1 VAATTLTAATIR
13 DAGRDI
19 PVDVPSVDAWPERSL
34 ETPAM
39 GGRLLLQVVHAPGA
53 AAAAGAALSRTA
65 ARVGRWADRLTR
77 FSDTSDLASLNRD
90 PARPETRIRPTLA
103 AVLAWAER
111 AADTSE
117 GRLDVTLLDQRLAAQ
132 FPDPG
137 RSPDLAPHPWR
148 VERDVRGG
156 VVHRGAR
163 FRFDLDG
170 VAKGWIADRAL
181 DLLGRFP
188 AALVDADGDIAMR
201 LAPGLVWH
209 VGIADPRPDRD
220 EDLAVLRFDDR
231 SPGGRVAIATSGIS
245 VHRWEDASGVV
256 RHHLLDPVTRRPA
269 RTDVVQATVIA
280 GTARE
285 AEVLAKSAL
294 IAGADEGLDLL
305 DRSAARGAVLLLDS
319 GEVIA
324 LPRTMEW
331 LP

>member
-1 VAATTLTAATIR
+1 MASILVAAPIR
-13 DAGRDI
+13 DVARGI
-19 PVDVPSVDAWPERSL
+19 PVAVPSVDGWPEHRL
-34 ETPAM
+34 ETSAM
-39 GGRLLLQVVHAPGA
+39 GGRLMLHVVHAPGA
-53 AAAAGAALSRTA
+53 EAAARAALAGTA
-65 ARVGRWADRLTR
+65 ARVNRWADRLTR
-77 FSDTSDLASLNRD
+77 FTDTSDLASLNLD
-90 PARPETRIRPTLA
+90 PARMETRVRPTLA

-117 GRLDVTLLDQRLAAQ
+117 GRLDITLLDQRLAAQ
-132 FPDPG
+132 FPDTV
-137 RSPDLAPHPWR
+137 RSPDLGSHPWWL
-148 VERDVRGG
+148 ERGVRGG
-156 VVHRGAR
+156 VVHRGSR

-181 DLLGRFP
+181 DQLARFP

-220 EDLAVLRFDDR
+220 EDCAVLRFDDR
-231 SPGGRVAIATSGIS
+231 SPGGRVAIATSGTS

-256 RHHLLDPVTRRPA
+256 RHHLLDPVTREPA
-269 RTDVVQATVIA
+269 RTDVLQATVIA

-285 AEVLAKSAL
+285 AEVLAKSAV
-294 IAGADEGLDLL
+294 IAGVDEGLDLL
-305 DRSAARGAVLLLDS
+305 ERSTARGAVLLLTS
-319 GEVIA
+319 GDVIA

>member
-1 VAATTLTAATIR
+1 MASTLTPAAIR
-13 DAGRDI
+13 DATGGT
-19 PVDVPSVDAWPERSL
+19 PGAAPSVDARPERGL
-34 ETPAM
+34 ETCAM
-39 GGRLLLQVVHAPGA
+39 GGRLLLHVVHAPGA
-53 AAAAGAALSRTA
+53 EAAAGAALARTA
-65 ARVGRWADRLTR
+65 SRVRRWADRLTR
-77 FSDTSDLASLNRD
+77 FSDTSDLADLNRD
-90 PARPETRIRPTLA
+90 PARAETPVRPTLA
-103 AVLAWAER
+103 AVLAWAEH

-117 GRLDVTLLDQRLAAQ
+117 GWLDVTLLDQRLAAQ
-132 FPDPG
+132 FPDAV
-137 RSPDLAPHPWR
+137 RSPDLAPHPWW
-148 VERDVRGG
+148 VERRVRGG

-181 DLLGRFP
+181 DQLARFP

-201 LAPGLVWH
+201 IAPGLVWH

-220 EDLAVLRFDDR
+220 EDLAVLRLDDR
-231 SPGGRVAIATSGIS
+231 SPGGRVAVATSGTS
-245 VHRWEDASGVV
+245 VHRWEDTSGAV
-256 RHHLLDPVTRRPA
+256 RHHLLDPGTREPA

-294 IAGADEGLDLL
+294 IAGSDAGLDLL
-305 DRSAARGAVLLLDS
+305 DRSAARGAVLLLIS
-319 GEVIA
+319 GDVIA